1 MFCKSPH
8 LDHTN
13 ISSSIIMSKISDHFP
28 CLVKLE
34 ILNEKPKRPKYIQKR
49 VISEAATHNFREEL
63 RSSDISSHLNANLMT
78 DPNPWYD
85 IFERIALSAYEKHF
99 PNKRVKVNKHKHKLS
114 PWITTGLIKSIE
126 FRDKLYKRLKSCPQD
141 SPEHNRMEYNLK
153 TYNGYLKQCI
163 RTAKRE
169 YYVHEFTKYKN
180 DIRKTWDILKDI
192 INTKKSKS
200 DFPPY
205 FTDLGIKISGSK
217 TIADK
222 FNEYFTKIGPEHA
235 RSIDTSHKIPFD
247 NYLKSPCQLSFQ
259 FQYTTPDSIEK
270 IIGDLKPKSSAGYDN
285 LSSKLLKD
293 IKGIISCPLSII
305 INQSLCSGIFPSK
318 LKLAKVIPLY
328 KKEDQRVFGNYRP
341 ISLLSSISKIFEKVA
356 FKQILEYF
364 TSNNLLFESQY
375 GFRENHSTE
384 LAALEFIDRIKLEMD
399 RKKIPFSIFLVL
411 PKAFDTLNHDILLTK
426 LRYYGIQGIA
436 LNWFQSY
443 LTKRSQYVQYND
455 TSSSIREIE
464 TGVPQG
470 SILGPLLFIIY
481 MNDIHTV
488 SDKFSFILYA
498 DDTTLISPL
507 CSFSHCSHND
517 MNYVSTMINLEL
529 TKISDWL
536 AVNKLSLNAAKTK
549 FMLFHNYQKIINE
562 DDIPHLTIND
572 TVIERVTE
580 FNFLGLT
587 INEFMNWNSHSSKI
601 SNKISRTLG
610 VMNKLKRYLPFSA
623 LKLMY
628 SSLILSH
635 LQFAITSWGFEWE
648 RLSKLQK
655 RAIRIMTH
663 SKYNAHTDPLF
674 NSLKLLK
681 IKDIFDVQCM
691 KFWYKFVNN
700 NVPTYFASMFRYNH
714 ELYEI
719 QTRSHELLHLYPFRT
734 SNAHNALRHRIP
746 ELLCKFPTAVLEKAR
761 THSIMSFASHVK
773 FHLIDSNCS
782 ECMIPQCYICARST

>member
-1 MFCKSPH
+1 
-8 LDHTN
+8 
-13 ISSSIIMSKISDHFP
+13 
-28 CLVKLE
+28 
-34 ILNEKPKRPKYIQKR
+34 
-49 VISEAATHNFREEL
+49 
-63 RSSDISSHLNANLMT
+63 
-78 DPNPWYD
+78 
-85 IFERIALSAYEKHF
+85 
-99 PNKRVKVNKHKHKLS
+99 
-114 PWITTGLIKSIE
+114 
-126 FRDKLYKRLKSCPQD
+126 
-141 SPEHNRMEYNLK
+141 MEYNLK

-180 DIRKTWDILKDI
+180 DIRKTWDTLKDI

-222 FNEYFTKIGPEHA
+222 FNEYFTKIGPELA
-235 RSIDTSHKIPFD
+235 RSIYTSHKIPFD
-247 NYLKSPCQLSFQ
+247 NYLKSPCQLPFQ

-270 IIGDLKPKSSAGYDN
+270 MIGDLKPKSSAGYDN
-285 LSSKLLKD
+285 LSSKLLTVY
-293 IKGIISCPLSII
+293 IKCIISRPLSII

-341 ISLLSSISKIFEKVA
+341 ISLLSSISKIFEKDA

-399 RKKIPFSIFLVL
+399 RKKIPISIFMDLS
-411 PKAFDTLNHDILLTK
+411 KAFDTLNHDILLTK
-426 LRYYGIQGIA
+426 IQYYGIQGIA

-443 LTKRSQYVQYND
+443 LTNRSQYVQYND

-507 CSFSHCSHND
+507 CSFSHCSHNN

-549 FMLFHNYQKIINE
+549 FMLFHNYQKIIDE

-572 TVIERVTE
+572 TVVGRVTE

-587 INEFMNWNSHSSKI
+587 INECMNWNSHSSKI

-610 VMNKLKRYLPFSA
+610 VMIRLKRYLPFSA

-655 RAIRIMTH
+655 LAIRIMTN

-674 NSLKLLK
+674 KSLKLLK

-691 KFWYKFVNN
+691 I
-700 NVPTYFASMFRYNH
+700 
-714 ELYEI
+714 EI
-719 QTRSHELLHLYPFRT
+719 LVQ
-734 SNAHNALRHRIP
+734 I
-746 ELLCKFPTAVLEKAR
+746 CK
-761 THSIMSFASHVK
+761 
-773 FHLIDSNCS
+773 
-782 ECMIPQCYICARST
+782 Q

>member
-1 MFCKSPH
+1 MPFSKDRLWSQFIDC
-8 LDHTN
+8 LRVLFNELYLENLLALLRYT
-13 ISSSIIMSKISDHFP
+13 ISVITYLGSIICD
-28 CLVKLE
+28 
-34 ILNEKPKRPKYIQKR
+34 
-49 VISEAATHNFREEL
+49 
-63 RSSDISSHLNANLMT
+63 SHRHGAMT
-78 DPNPWYD
+78 S
-85 IFERIALSAYEKHF
+85 R
-99 PNKRVKVNKHKHKLS
+99 
-114 PWITTGLIKSIE
+114 
-126 FRDKLYKRLKSCPQD
+126 
-141 SPEHNRMEYNLK
+141 
-153 TYNGYLKQCI
+153 
-163 RTAKRE
+163 
-169 YYVHEFTKYKN
+169 
-180 DIRKTWDILKDI
+180 
-192 INTKKSKS
+192 
-200 DFPPY
+200 
-205 FTDLGIKISGSK
+205 
-217 TIADK
+217 
-222 FNEYFTKIGPEHA
+222 
-235 RSIDTSHKIPFD
+235 
-247 NYLKSPCQLSFQ
+247 
-259 FQYTTPDSIEK
+259 
-270 IIGDLKPKSSAGYDN
+270 
-285 LSSKLLKD
+285 
-293 IKGIISCPLSII
+293 
-305 INQSLCSGIFPSK
+305 
-318 LKLAKVIPLY
+318 
-328 KKEDQRVFGNYRP
+328 
-341 ISLLSSISKIFEKVA
+341 
-356 FKQILEYF
+356 
-364 TSNNLLFESQY
+364 
-375 GFRENHSTE
+375 
-384 LAALEFIDRIKLEMD
+384 
-399 RKKIPFSIFLVL
+399 PFSIFLDL

-517 MNYVSTMINLEL
+517 MNYVSTMINVEL
-529 TKISDWL
+529 TKIFDWL

-610 VMNKLKRYLPFSA
+610 VTSRLKRYLPFSA

-655 RAIRIMTH
+655 RAIRIMTIG
-663 SKYNAHTDPLF
+663 KYNAHTDPLF
-674 NSLKLLK
+674 KSLKLLK

-700 NVPTYFASMFRYNH
+700 NVPTYF
-714 ELYEI
+714 
-719 QTRSHELLHLYPFRT
+719 LLPCSDT
-734 SNAHNALRHRIP
+734 TMN
-746 ELLCKFPTAVLEKAR
+746 CMKFKLEVINVYIYIRFVLPMPT
-761 THSIMSFASHVK
+761 M
-773 FHLIDSNCS
+773 
-782 ECMIPQCYICARST
+782 P

>member
-1 MFCKSPH
+1 
-8 LDHTN
+8 
-13 ISSSIIMSKISDHFP
+13 
-28 CLVKLE
+28 
-34 ILNEKPKRPKYIQKR
+34 
-49 VISEAATHNFREEL
+49 
-63 RSSDISSHLNANLMT
+63 MT
-78 DPNPWYD
+78 DRQTNRQTD
-85 IFERIALSAYEKHF
+85 RQTDGRTERGVLRAAWS
-99 PNKRVKVNKHKHKLS
+99 
-114 PWITTGLIKSIE
+114 
-126 FRDKLYKRLKSCPQD
+126 
-141 SPEHNRMEYNLK
+141 
-153 TYNGYLKQCI
+153 
-163 RTAKRE
+163 
-169 YYVHEFTKYKN
+169 
-180 DIRKTWDILKDI
+180 
-192 INTKKSKS
+192 
-200 DFPPY
+200 
-205 FTDLGIKISGSK
+205 
-217 TIADK
+217 
-222 FNEYFTKIGPEHA
+222 
-235 RSIDTSHKIPFD
+235 
-247 NYLKSPCQLSFQ
+247 QL
-259 FQYTTPDSIEK
+259 K
-270 IIGDLKPKSSAGYDN
+270 IIADLKPKSSAGYDN

-293 IKGIISCPLSII
+293 IKGIISRPLSII

-341 ISLLSSISKIFEKVA
+341 ISLLSSISKIYEKVA

-384 LAALEFIDRIKLEMD
+384 LAALEFIDKIKLEMD
-399 RKKIPFSIFLVL
+399 RKKIPFSIFLD
-411 PKAFDTLNHDILLTK
+411 PSRAFDTLNHDILLTK

-443 LTKRSQYVQYND
+443 LTKRSQYVQYNE
-455 TSSSIREIE
+455 TSSSIRKIE
-464 TGVPQG
+464 TGVPHG

-488 SDKFSFILYA
+488 SDKFSFISYA

-517 MNYVSTMINLEL
+517 INYVSTMINLEL

-562 DDIPHLTIND
+562 DDIPHLIIND

-587 INEFMNWNSHSSKI
+587 INEYMNWNSHSSKI

-610 VMNKLKRYLPFSA
+610 VMNRLKRYLPFSA

-655 RAIRIMTH
+655 RAIRIMTN
-663 SKYNAHTDPLF
+663 SKYNAHTDPVF
-674 NSLKLLK
+674 KSLKLLN

-719 QTRSHELLHLYPFRT
+719 QTRSHERLHLYPFRT
-734 SNAHNALRHRIP
+734 SNAHNARRHRIP
-746 ELLCKFPTAVLEKAR
+746 KLLCTFPTAVLEKAVFEVR
-761 THSIMSFASHVK
+761 I
-773 FHLIDSNCS
+773 
-782 ECMIPQCYICARST
+782 